1 MTERASSSPESRR
14 TAISW
19 LFGRAMLSLR
29 QLFFGSCL
37 ALSVTFGDSS
47 PKGRAKICPNFF
59 VHAGNRAIHAG
70 FIDFSLL
77 VWYIQGS
84 QTFHVF
90 TISFHHSKEV
100 FVCCLIVSLRCAF
113 WVGLSIRGG
122 GNDSPRPASQRA
134 AAFVLTAAL
143 LTGAAF
149 PAFAGTYYIEDGDIV
164 ISAGTEAGTNKVEQ
178 TGKDTVDNDKGT
190 VITNHDKDTASSN
203 TVTIDAKDEDDKVE
217 VKLDNVNID
226 TSKQSKAAVS
236 VTGKGDTNI
245 ELDGDNT
252 LKSGAGHA
260 GLEHNKTDTSGE
272 LTIQDKDK
280 NGSLEAVGGFK
291 GAGIGS
297 AGSNDAQVKITGGNI
312 TATSDD
318 WGAGIGSG
326 SDGTGTDGTAYV
338 EITGGEINAT
348 GGYLG
353 AGIGGGCNGSGNVT
367 ISGGGITAAG
377 GEGAAGIG
385 GGYYNGATVTITGD
399 AVIKNASNTK
409 YGAGIG
415 GGNGYDGDVTISGN
429 AKIENVTGGY
439 GAAGIGGG
447 AFSSPDKIGNGNVV
461 IKDNAE
467 IDNVQGGAYGAGIG
481 GGIFGLGNVTI
492 EGNTKV
498 NAAGGAGGAAIGGG
512 AGAKNNSDNKGN
524 QITIKS
530 NANGSP
536 TVKAVGGGTDEKEEI
551 VIGGAGIGSGAGD
564 AKANITLE
572 GKVTIVAKAGEG
584 NVAIGDKNGEQEFPG
599 LAEGSSITRYD
610 SEGNDTTLP
619 TDPGHPVPVPASP
632 SSSGGGSADASVQE
646 SVFPGLVVTDKD
658 GQRISYTSIRGN
670 NVLSLRV
677 GRFTAS
683 LRAPLSTLRQ
693 LRAEGIDTIT
703 FQTIL
708 CSTTLS
714 VDELLAMGGED
725 AEAVLTH
732 RLTASSLTVG

>member
-1 MTERASSSPESRR
+1 MFP
-14 TAISW
+14 
-19 LFGRAMLSLR
+19 
-29 QLFFGSCL
+29 
-37 ALSVTFGDSS
+37 
-47 PKGRAKICPNFF
+47 
-59 VHAGNRAIHAG
+59 
-70 FIDFSLL
+70 
-77 VWYIQGS
+77 
-84 QTFHVF
+84 VF
-90 TISFHHSKEV
+90 TICFHHSKEV
-100 FVCCLIVSLRCAF
+100 FVCCLIVSLRCVF

-122 GNDSPRPASQRA
+122 GSDSPRPASQRA
-134 AAFVLTAAL
+134 AALVLTAAM
-143 LTGAAF
+143 LTTLTA
-149 PAFAGTYYIEDGDIV
+149 PAFAKTWDIADGDITV
-164 ISAGTEAGTNKVEQ
+164 KAGEAEGPNKVKQGDSDFVKDEGDTII
-178 TGKDTVDNDKGT
+178 TGKSDK
-190 VITNHDKDTASSN
+190 N
-203 TVTIDAKDEDDKVE
+203 TVTIEAENKDDKVE
-217 VKLDNVNID
+217 VTLKDVNID
-226 TSKQSKAAVS
+226 ASRGSEAAVS

-245 ELDGDNT
+245 ELNGDNK

-326 SDGTGTDGTAYV
+326 SDGTAYV

-415 GGNGYDGDVTISGN
+415 GGYGYDGDVTISGN
-429 AKIENVTGGY
+429 AKIENATGGY

-461 IKDNAE
+461 IKENAE

-481 GGIFGLGNVTI
+481 GGVYGLGNVTI

-512 AGAKNNSDNKGN
+512 AGAENNSDNKGN

-536 TVKAVGGGTDEKEEI
+536 TVKAVGGGTDEKE
-551 VIGGAGIGSGAGD
+551 
-564 AKANITLE
+564 
-572 GKVTIVAKAGEG
+572 
-584 NVAIGDKNGEQEFPG
+584 KN
-599 LAEGSSITRYD
+599 RYWRRRHRCW
-610 SEGNDTTLP
+610 LRKRCRCRH
-619 TDPGHPVPVPASP
+619 HP
-632 SSSGGGSADASVQE
+632 
-646 SVFPGLVVTDKD
+646 
-658 GQRISYTSIRGN
+658 
-670 NVLSLRV
+670 
-677 GRFTAS
+677 
-683 LRAPLSTLRQ
+683 
-693 LRAEGIDTIT
+693 
-703 FQTIL
+703 
-708 CSTTLS
+708 
-714 VDELLAMGGED
+714 
-725 AEAVLTH
+725 
-732 RLTASSLTVG
+732 

>member
-1 MTERASSSPESRR
+1 
-14 TAISW
+14 
-19 LFGRAMLSLR
+19 MLSYR
-29 QLFFGSCL
+29 KL
-37 ALSVTFGDSS
+37 AMRVL
-47 PKGRAKICPNFF
+47 GRPLN
-59 VHAGNRAIHAG
+59 
-70 FIDFSLL
+70 
-77 VWYIQGS
+77 
-84 QTFHVF
+84 T
-90 TISFHHSKEV
+90 
-100 FVCCLIVSLRCAF
+100 
-113 WVGLSIRGG
+113 GG
-122 GNDSPRPASQRA
+122 GINSPRPASQRA
-134 AAFVLTAAL
+134 AALVLTAAM
-143 LTGAAF
+143 LTTLTA
-149 PAFAGTYYIEDGDIV
+149 PAFAGTWYIEDGDIT
-164 ISAGTEAGTNKVEQ
+164 ISAGESGNNVTQNENTTKNDP
-178 TGKDTVDNDKGT
+178 DTI
-190 VITNHDKDTASSN
+190 ITNREEGASSH
-203 TVTIDAKDEDDKVE
+203 TVTIDAKDKDDKVE
-217 VKLDNVNID
+217 VTLKDVNID
-226 TSKQSKAAVS
+226 ASSRSEAAVS
-236 VTGKGDTNI
+236 VTGKGDTTI
-245 ELDGDNT
+245 ELDGDNE

-280 NGSLEAVGGFK
+280 NGSLDATGGFK

-326 SDGTGTDGTAYV
+326 SYGTGTV

-367 ISGGGITAAG
+367 ISGGTITAAG
-377 GEGAAGIG
+377 GDGAAGIG

-399 AVIKNASNTK
+399 AVIKNASTTV

-415 GGNGYDGDVTISGN
+415 GGYGYDGDVTISGN
-429 AKIENVTGGY
+429 AKIENATGGY

-461 IKDNAE
+461 IKDNAK

-481 GGIFGLGNVTI
+481 GGIYGLSNVTI

-498 NAAGGAGGAAIGGG
+498 NATGGAGGAAIGGG
-512 AGAKNNSDNKGN
+512 AGAENNSDNNGN

-530 NANGSP
+530 NENGSP
-536 TVKAVGGGTDEKEEI
+536 TINAVGGGTDEGEEI
-551 VIGGAGIGSGAGD
+551 VIGGAGIGAGCESD
-564 AKANITLE
+564 ADADITLE
-572 GKVTIVAKAGEG
+572 GKVTITATAGKD
-584 NVAIGDKNGEQEFPG
+584 NVAIGANGIEQEFSG

-610 SEGNDTTLP
+610 SEGNDTSLP
-619 TDPGHPVPVPASP
+619 GDKVPVTPVVP
-632 SSSGGGSADASVQE
+632 DDTSSGGSADASVQE

-683 LRAPLSTLRQ
+683 LHASLATLRQ

-725 AEAVLTH
+725 TEVVLTH
-732 RLTASSLTVG
+732 HIRSSTLTVGGKAV

>member
-1 MTERASSSPESRR
+1 
-14 TAISW
+14 
-19 LFGRAMLSLR
+19 ML
-29 QLFFGSCL
+29 
-37 ALSVTFGDSS
+37 T
-47 PKGRAKICPNFF
+47 
-59 VHAGNRAIHAG
+59 
-70 FIDFSLL
+70 
-77 VWYIQGS
+77 
-84 QTFHVF
+84 T
-90 TISFHHSKEV
+90 
-100 FVCCLIVSLRCAF
+100 
-113 WVGLSIRGG
+113 
-122 GNDSPRPASQRA
+122 
-134 AAFVLTAAL
+134 LTA
-143 LTGAAF
+143 
-149 PAFAGTYYIEDGDIV
+149 PAFAGTWYIEDGDIT
-164 ISAGTEAGTNKVEQ
+164 ISAGESGNNVTQNENTTENDP
-178 TGKDTVDNDKGT
+178 DTI
-190 VITNHDKDTASSN
+190 ITNREEGASSH
-203 TVTIDAKDEDDKVE
+203 TVTIDAKDKDDKVE
-217 VKLDNVNID
+217 VTLKDVNID
-226 TSKQSKAAVS
+226 ASRGSEAAVS
-236 VTGKGDTNI
+236 VTGKGDTTI
-245 ELDGDNT
+245 ELDGDNE

-272 LTIQDKDK
+272 LTIQDKDN
-280 NGSLEAVGGFK
+280 NGSLEAAGGFK

-326 SDGTGTDGTAYV
+326 SYGTGTV

-367 ISGGGITAAG
+367 ISGGTITAAG
-377 GEGAAGIG
+377 GDGAAGIG

-399 AVIKNASNTK
+399 AVIKNASSTK

-429 AKIENVTGGY
+429 AKIENATGGY

-461 IKDNAE
+461 IKDNAK

-481 GGIFGLGNVTI
+481 GGIYGLSNVTI

-498 NAAGGAGGAAIGGG
+498 NATGGAGGAAIGGG
-512 AGAKNNSDNKGN
+512 AGAENNSDNNGN

-530 NANGSP
+530 NENGSP
-536 TVKAVGGGTDEKEEI
+536 TINAVGGGTDEGEKI
-551 VIGGAGIGSGAGD
+551 VIGGAGIGAGCESD
-564 AKANITLE
+564 ADADITLE
-572 GKVTIVAKAGEG
+572 GKVTITATAGKD
-584 NVAIGDKNGEQEFPG
+584 NVAIGANGIEQEFSG

-610 SEGNDTTLP
+610 SEGNDTSLP
-619 TDPGHPVPVPASP
+619 GDKVPVTPVVP
-632 SSSGGGSADASVQE
+632 DDTSSGGSADASVQE

-658 GQRISYTSIRGN
+658 GQRISYTSIRDN

-683 LRAPLSTLRQ
+683 LRASLATLRQ

-725 AEAVLTH
+725 TEVVLTH
-732 RLTASSLTVG
+732 HIRSSTLTVGGKAV

>member
-1 MTERASSSPESRR
+1 
-14 TAISW
+14 
-19 LFGRAMLSLR
+19 MLSYR
-29 QLFFGSCL
+29 KL
-37 ALSVTFGDSS
+37 AMRVL
-47 PKGRAKICPNFF
+47 GRPL
-59 VHAGNRAIHAG
+59 H
-70 FIDFSLL
+70 
-77 VWYIQGS
+77 
-84 QTFHVF
+84 T
-90 TISFHHSKEV
+90 
-100 FVCCLIVSLRCAF
+100 
-113 WVGLSIRGG
+113 GG

-134 AAFVLTAAL
+134 AALVLTAAM
-143 LTGAAF
+143 LTTLTA
-149 PAFAGTYYIEDGDIV
+149 PAFAETWDIEKGDITV
-164 ISAGTEAGTNKVEQ
+164 KAGDTEGTNKVSQGMIIDKE
-178 TGKDTVDNDKGT
+178 DTNT
-190 VITNHDKDTASSN
+190 VITGKSDKN
-203 TVTIDAKDEDDKVE
+203 TVTIEAKDEDDKVE
-217 VKLDNVNID
+217 VTLKDVNID

-245 ELDGDNT
+245 ELDGDNE

-326 SDGTGTDGTAYV
+326 SDGTAYV

-415 GGNGYDGDVTISGN
+415 GGYGYDGDVTISGN
-429 AKIENVTGGY
+429 AKIENATGGY

-461 IKDNAE
+461 IKENAE

-481 GGIFGLGNVTI
+481 GGYGGGYAGLGDVTI
-492 EGNTKV
+492 EGNTMV
-498 NAAGGAGGAAIGGG
+498 NATGG
-512 AGAKNNSDNKGN
+512 AGAAGIGSGVDSVNDAAGNGNK
-524 QITIKS
+524 ITIKS
-530 NANGSP
+530 NESGSS
-536 TVKAVGGGTDEKEEI
+536 TVTATGGESGIDEETEETI
-551 VIGGAGIGSGAGD
+551 PGGAGIGSGAGD
-564 AKANITLE
+564 AKADITLE
-572 GKVTIVAKAGEG
+572 GKVTITATAGKD
-584 NVAIGDKNGEQEFPG
+584 NVAIGANGIEQEFTG
-599 LAEGSSITRYD
+599 LAEGSSITRSD
-610 SEGNDTTLP
+610 SEGNNITLP
-619 TDPGHPVPVPASP
+619 TDPVPADT

-683 LRAPLSTLRQ
+683 LHASLATLRQ

>member
-1 MTERASSSPESRR
+1 
-14 TAISW
+14 
-19 LFGRAMLSLR
+19 MLSYR
-29 QLFFGSCL
+29 KL
-37 ALSVTFGDSS
+37 AMRVL
-47 PKGRAKICPNFF
+47 GRPLN
-59 VHAGNRAIHAG
+59 
-70 FIDFSLL
+70 
-77 VWYIQGS
+77 
-84 QTFHVF
+84 T
-90 TISFHHSKEV
+90 
-100 FVCCLIVSLRCAF
+100 
-113 WVGLSIRGG
+113 GG
-122 GNDSPRPASQRA
+122 GGINSPRPASQRA
-134 AAFVLTAAL
+134 AALVLTAAM
-143 LTGAAF
+143 LTTLTA
-149 PAFAGTYYIEDGDIV
+149 PAFAGTWYIEDGDIT
-164 ISAGTEAGTNKVEQ
+164 ISAGESGNNVTQNENTTENDP
-178 TGKDTVDNDKGT
+178 DTI
-190 VITNHDKDTASSN
+190 ITNREEGASSH
-203 TVTIDAKDEDDKVE
+203 TVTIDAKDKDDKVE
-217 VKLDNVNID
+217 VTLKDVNID
-226 TSKQSKAAVS
+226 ASSRSEAAVS
-236 VTGKGDTNI
+236 VTGKGDTTI
-245 ELDGDNT
+245 ELDGDNE

-272 LTIQDKDK
+272 LTIQDKDN
-280 NGSLEAVGGFK
+280 NGSLEAAGGFK

-326 SDGTGTDGTAYV
+326 SYGTGTV

-367 ISGGGITAAG
+367 ISGGTITAAG
-377 GEGAAGIG
+377 SDGAAGIG

-399 AVIKNASNTK
+399 AVIKNASSTK

-415 GGNGYDGDVTISGN
+415 GGNGSDGNVTISGN
-429 AKIENVTGGY
+429 AKIENATGGY

-461 IKDNAE
+461 IKDNAK

-481 GGIFGLGNVTI
+481 GGIYGLSNVTI

-498 NAAGGAGGAAIGGG
+498 NATGGAGGAAIGGG
-512 AGAKNNSDNKGN
+512 AGAENNSDNNGN

-530 NANGSP
+530 NENGSP
-536 TVKAVGGGTDEKEEI
+536 TINAVGGGTDEGEKI
-551 VIGGAGIGSGAGD
+551 VIGGAGIGAGCESD
-564 AKANITLE
+564 ADADITLE
-572 GKVTIVAKAGEG
+572 GKVTITATAGKN
-584 NVAIGDKNGEQEFPG
+584 NVAIGANGIEQEFSG

-610 SEGNDTTLP
+610 PEGNDITLP
-619 TDPGHPVPVPASP
+619 TDPVPAVP

-670 NVLSLRV
+670 NVLSIRV

-683 LRAPLSTLRQ
+683 LRASLATLRQ
-693 LRAEGIDTIT
+693 LRAEGIETIT

-725 AEAVLTH
+725 TEVVLTH
-732 RLTASSLTVG
+732 HIRSSTLTVGGKAV

>member
-1 MTERASSSPESRR
+1 
-14 TAISW
+14 
-19 LFGRAMLSLR
+19 ML
-29 QLFFGSCL
+29 
-37 ALSVTFGDSS
+37 T
-47 PKGRAKICPNFF
+47 
-59 VHAGNRAIHAG
+59 
-70 FIDFSLL
+70 
-77 VWYIQGS
+77 
-84 QTFHVF
+84 T
-90 TISFHHSKEV
+90 
-100 FVCCLIVSLRCAF
+100 
-113 WVGLSIRGG
+113 
-122 GNDSPRPASQRA
+122 
-134 AAFVLTAAL
+134 LTA
-143 LTGAAF
+143 
-149 PAFAGTYYIEDGDIV
+149 PAFAGTWYIEDGDIT
-164 ISAGTEAGTNKVEQ
+164 ISAGESGNNVTQNENTTENDP
-178 TGKDTVDNDKGT
+178 DTI
-190 VITNHDKDTASSN
+190 ITNREEGASSH
-203 TVTIDAKDEDDKVE
+203 TVTIDAKDKDDKVE
-217 VKLDNVNID
+217 VTLKDVNID
-226 TSKQSKAAVS
+226 ASSRSEAAVS
-236 VTGKGDTNI
+236 VTGKGDTTI
-245 ELDGDNT
+245 ELDGDNE

-272 LTIQDKDK
+272 LTIQDKDN
-280 NGSLEAVGGFK
+280 NGSLEAAGGFK

-326 SDGTGTDGTAYV
+326 SYGTGTV

-367 ISGGGITAAG
+367 ISGGTITAAG
-377 GEGAAGIG
+377 GDGAAGIG

-399 AVIKNASNTK
+399 AVIKNASTTV

-429 AKIENVTGGY
+429 AKIENATGGY

-461 IKDNAE
+461 IKDNAK

-481 GGIFGLGNVTI
+481 GGIYGLSNVTI

-498 NAAGGAGGAAIGGG
+498 NATGGAGGAAIGGG
-512 AGAKNNSDNKGN
+512 AGAENNSDNNGN

-530 NANGSP
+530 NENGSP
-536 TVKAVGGGTDEKEEI
+536 TINAVGGGTDEGEEI
-551 VIGGAGIGSGAGD
+551 VIGGAGIGAGCESD
-564 AKANITLE
+564 ADADITLE
-572 GKVTIVAKAGEG
+572 GKVTITATAGKD
-584 NVAIGDKNGEQEFPG
+584 NVAIGANGIEQEFSG

-610 SEGNDTTLP
+610 SEGNDTSLP
-619 TDPGHPVPVPASP
+619 GDKVPVTPVVP
-632 SSSGGGSADASVQE
+632 DDTSSGGSADASVQE

-683 LRAPLSTLRQ
+683 LHASLATLRQ

-725 AEAVLTH
+725 TEVVLTH
-732 RLTASSLTVG
+732 HIRSSTLTVGGKAV

>member
-1 MTERASSSPESRR
+1 
-14 TAISW
+14 
-19 LFGRAMLSLR
+19 MLSYR
-29 QLFFGSCL
+29 KL
-37 ALSVTFGDSS
+37 AMRVL
-47 PKGRAKICPNFF
+47 GRPL
-59 VHAGNRAIHAG
+59 H
-70 FIDFSLL
+70 
-77 VWYIQGS
+77 
-84 QTFHVF
+84 T
-90 TISFHHSKEV
+90 
-100 FVCCLIVSLRCAF
+100 
-113 WVGLSIRGG
+113 GG
-122 GNDSPRPASQRA
+122 IDSPRPASQRA
-134 AAFVLTAAL
+134 AALVLTAAL

-149 PAFAGTYYIEDGDIV
+149 PAFADTYYIEDGDIT
-164 ISAGTEAGTNKVEQ
+164 ISAGENGNDVTQNETTTKN
-178 TGKDTVDNDKGT
+178 DTDT
-190 VITNHDKDTASSN
+190 VITNRHKDTASSN
-203 TVTIDAKDEDDKVE
+203 TVTIEAKDEDDKVE
-217 VKLDNVNID
+217 VTLKDVNID
-226 TSKQSKAAVS
+226 ASRGSEAAVS

-245 ELDGDNT
+245 ELDGDNE

-272 LTIQDKDK
+272 LTIQDKDN
-280 NGSLEAVGGFK
+280 NGSLEAAGGFK

-326 SDGTGTDGTAYV
+326 SYGTGTV

-367 ISGGGITAAG
+367 ISGGTITAAG
-377 GEGAAGIG
+377 SDGAAGIG

-399 AVIKNASNTK
+399 AVIKNTSSTK

-415 GGNGYDGDVTISGN
+415 GGNGSDGNVTISGN
-429 AKIENVTGGY
+429 AKIENATGGY

-461 IKDNAE
+461 IKDNAK

-481 GGIFGLGNVTI
+481 GGIFGLSNVTI

-498 NAAGGAGGAAIGGG
+498 NATGGAGGAAIGGG
-512 AGAKNNSDNKGN
+512 AGAENNSDNNGN

-530 NANGSP
+530 NENGSP
-536 TVKAVGGGTDEKEEI
+536 TINAVGGGTDEGEEI
-551 VIGGAGIGSGAGD
+551 VIGGAGIGAGCESD
-564 AKANITLE
+564 ADADITLE
-572 GKVTIVAKAGEG
+572 GKVTITATAGKD
-584 NVAIGDKNGEQEFPG
+584 NVAIGANGIEQEFSG
-599 LAEGSSITRYD
+599 LAEGSSITRYG
-610 SEGNDTTLP
+610 SEGNDITLP
-619 TDPGHPVPVPASP
+619 TDPVPAVP
-632 SSSGGGSADASVQE
+632 SSSGGGSAGASVQE
-646 SVFPGLVVTDKD
+646 SVFPGLIVTDKD

-683 LRAPLSTLRQ
+683 LHASLSTLRQ

-732 RLTASSLTVG
+732 RFTASSLTVG

>member
-1 MTERASSSPESRR
+1 
-14 TAISW
+14 
-19 LFGRAMLSLR
+19 MLSYR
-29 QLFFGSCL
+29 KL
-37 ALSVTFGDSS
+37 AMRVL
-47 PKGRAKICPNFF
+47 GRPL
-59 VHAGNRAIHAG
+59 H
-70 FIDFSLL
+70 
-77 VWYIQGS
+77 
-84 QTFHVF
+84 T
-90 TISFHHSKEV
+90 
-100 FVCCLIVSLRCAF
+100 
-113 WVGLSIRGG
+113 GG

-134 AAFVLTAAL
+134 AALVLTAAM
-143 LTGAAF
+143 LTTLTA
-149 PAFAGTYYIEDGDIV
+149 PAFAETWDIEKGDITV
-164 ISAGTEAGTNKVEQ
+164 KAGKTEGTNMVSQGEQKDVE
-178 TGKDTVDNDKGT
+178 DTGT
-190 VITNHDKDTASSN
+190 VITGKSDKN
-203 TVTIDAKDEDDKVE
+203 TVTIEAKDKDDKVE
-217 VKLDNVNID
+217 VTLKDLNID
-226 TSKQSKAAVS
+226 ASRGSEAAVS

-245 ELDGDNT
+245 ELDGDNE

-312 TATSDD
+312 TATGED

-326 SDGTGTDGTAYV
+326 SDGNGTDGTAYV

-367 ISGGGITAAG
+367 ISGGTITAVG
-377 GEGAAGIG
+377 GGDGDDSGGGAGIG

-399 AVIKNASNTK
+399 AVIKNASSTK

-415 GGNGYDGDVTISGN
+415 GGYGYDGDVTISGN
-429 AKIENVTGGY
+429 AKIENATGGY

-512 AGAKNNSDNKGN
+512 AGAENNSDNKGN

-536 TVKAVGGGTDEKEEI
+536 TVKAVGGGTDEKEKI
-551 VIGGAGIGSGAGD
+551 VIGGAGIGAGCESD
-564 AKANITLE
+564 ADADITLE
-572 GKVTIVAKAGEG
+572 GKVTITATAGKD
-584 NVAIGDKNGEQEFPG
+584 NVAIGANGIEQEFTG
-599 LAEGSSITRYD
+599 LAEGSSITRYN
-610 SEGNDTTLP
+610 SEGNNITLP
-619 TDPGHPVPVPASP
+619 TDPVPAVP
-632 SSSGGGSADASVQE
+632 SASGGGSVDASVQE

-670 NVLSLRV
+670 NVLSIRV

-683 LRAPLSTLRQ
+683 LRASLATLRQ

>member
-1 MTERASSSPESRR
+1 
-14 TAISW
+14 
-19 LFGRAMLSLR
+19 ML
-29 QLFFGSCL
+29 
-37 ALSVTFGDSS
+37 T
-47 PKGRAKICPNFF
+47 
-59 VHAGNRAIHAG
+59 
-70 FIDFSLL
+70 
-77 VWYIQGS
+77 
-84 QTFHVF
+84 T
-90 TISFHHSKEV
+90 
-100 FVCCLIVSLRCAF
+100 
-113 WVGLSIRGG
+113 
-122 GNDSPRPASQRA
+122 
-134 AAFVLTAAL
+134 LTV
-143 LTGAAF
+143 
-149 PAFAGTYYIEDGDIV
+149 PAFAGTWYIEDGDIT
-164 ISAGTEAGTNKVEQ
+164 ISAGESGNNVTQNKETTVNDH
-178 TGKDTVDNDKGT
+178 DTI
-190 VITNHDKDTASSN
+190 ITNREEGASSH
-203 TVTIDAKDEDDKVE
+203 TVTIDAKDKDDKVE
-217 VKLDNVNID
+217 VTLKDVNID
-226 TSKQSKAAVS
+226 ASSRSEAAVS
-236 VTGKGDTNI
+236 VTGKGDTTI
-245 ELDGDNT
+245 ELDGDNE

-272 LTIQDKDK
+272 LTIQDKDN
-280 NGSLEAVGGFK
+280 NGSLEAAGGFK

-326 SDGTGTDGTAYV
+326 SYGTGTV

-367 ISGGGITAAG
+367 ISGGTITAAG
-377 GEGAAGIG
+377 SDGAAGIG

-399 AVIKNASNTK
+399 AVIKNASSTK

-415 GGNGYDGDVTISGN
+415 GGNGSDGNVTISGN
-429 AKIENVTGGY
+429 AKIENATGGY

-461 IKDNAE
+461 IKDNAK

-481 GGIFGLGNVTI
+481 GGIYGLSNVTI

-498 NAAGGAGGAAIGGG
+498 NATGGAGGAAIGGG
-512 AGAKNNSDNKGN
+512 AGAENNSDNNGN

-530 NANGSP
+530 NENGSP
-536 TVKAVGGGTDEKEEI
+536 TINAVGGGTDEGEKI
-551 VIGGAGIGSGAGD
+551 VIGGAGIGAGCESD
-564 AKANITLE
+564 ADADITLE
-572 GKVTIVAKAGEG
+572 GKVTITATAGKD
-584 NVAIGDKNGEQEFPG
+584 NVAIGANGIEQEFSG

-610 SEGNDTTLP
+610 SEGNDTSLP
-619 TDPGHPVPVPASP
+619 GDKVPVTPVVP
-632 SSSGGGSADASVQE
+632 DDTSSGGSADASVQE

-683 LRAPLSTLRQ
+683 LRASLATLRQ

-725 AEAVLTH
+725 TEVVLTH
-732 RLTASSLTVG
+732 HIRSSMLTVGGKAV

>member
-1 MTERASSSPESRR
+1 
-14 TAISW
+14 
-19 LFGRAMLSLR
+19 MLSYR
-29 QLFFGSCL
+29 KL
-37 ALSVTFGDSS
+37 AMRVL
-47 PKGRAKICPNFF
+47 GRPLN
-59 VHAGNRAIHAG
+59 
-70 FIDFSLL
+70 
-77 VWYIQGS
+77 
-84 QTFHVF
+84 T
-90 TISFHHSKEV
+90 
-100 FVCCLIVSLRCAF
+100 
-113 WVGLSIRGG
+113 GG
-122 GNDSPRPASQRA
+122 GNNSPRPASQRA
-134 AAFVLTAAL
+134 AALVLTAAM
-143 LTGAAF
+143 LTTLTA
-149 PAFAGTYYIEDGDIV
+149 PAFAGTWYIEDGDIT
-164 ISAGTEAGTNKVEQ
+164 ISAGESGNNVTQNKETTVNDH
-178 TGKDTVDNDKGT
+178 DTI
-190 VITNHDKDTASSN
+190 ITNREEGASSH
-203 TVTIDAKDEDDKVE
+203 TVTIDAKDKDDKVE
-217 VKLDNVNID
+217 VTLKDVNID
-226 TSKQSKAAVS
+226 ASSRSEAAVS
-236 VTGKGDTNI
+236 VTGKGDTTI
-245 ELDGDNT
+245 ELDGDNE

-280 NGSLEAVGGFK
+280 NGSLEAAGGFK

-297 AGSNDAQVKITGGNI
+297 AGSHDAQVKITGGNI

-326 SDGTGTDGTAYV
+326 SYGTGTV

-367 ISGGGITAAG
+367 ISGGTITAAG
-377 GEGAAGIG
+377 GDGAAGIG

-399 AVIKNASNTK
+399 AVIKNASTTV

-429 AKIENVTGGY
+429 AKIENATGGY

-461 IKDNAE
+461 IKDNAK

-481 GGIFGLGNVTI
+481 GGIYGLSNVTI

-498 NAAGGAGGAAIGGG
+498 NATGGAGGAAIGGG
-512 AGAKNNSDNKGN
+512 AGAENNSDNNGN

-530 NANGSP
+530 NENGSP
-536 TVKAVGGGTDEKEEI
+536 TINAVGGGTDEGEEI
-551 VIGGAGIGSGAGD
+551 VIGGAGIGAGCESD
-564 AKANITLE
+564 ADADITLE
-572 GKVTIVAKAGEG
+572 GKVTITATAGKD
-584 NVAIGDKNGEQEFPG
+584 NVAIGANGIEQEFSG

-619 TDPGHPVPVPASP
+619 TDPGYPVPADT

-683 LRAPLSTLRQ
+683 LRASLATLRQ

-725 AEAVLTH
+725 TEVVLTH
-732 RLTASSLTVG
+732 HIRSSTLTVGGKAV

>member
-1 MTERASSSPESRR
+1 MS
-14 TAISW
+14 I
-19 LFGRAMLSLR
+19 
-29 QLFFGSCL
+29 FFQH
-37 ALSVTFGDSS
+37 
-47 PKGRAKICPNFF
+47 P
-59 VHAGNRAIHAG
+59 
-70 FIDFSLL
+70 
-77 VWYIQGS
+77 
-84 QTFHVF
+84 
-90 TISFHHSKEV
+90 KEV
-100 FVCCLIVSLRCAF
+100 FVCSLIVNLPCVF

-122 GNDSPRPASQRA
+122 GINSPRPASQRA
-134 AAFVLTAAL
+134 AALVLTAAM
-143 LTGAAF
+143 LTTLTA
-149 PAFAGTYYIEDGDIV
+149 PAFAGTWYIEDGDIT
-164 ISAGTEAGTNKVEQ
+164 ISAGESGNNVTQNENTTENDP
-178 TGKDTVDNDKGT
+178 DTI
-190 VITNHDKDTASSN
+190 ITNREEGASSH
-203 TVTIDAKDEDDKVE
+203 TVTIDAKDKDDKVE
-217 VKLDNVNID
+217 VTLKDVNID
-226 TSKQSKAAVS
+226 ASSRSEAAVS
-236 VTGKGDTNI
+236 VTGKGDTTI
-245 ELDGDNT
+245 ELDGDNE

-272 LTIQDKDK
+272 LTIQDKDN
-280 NGSLEAVGGFK
+280 NGSLEAAGGFK

-326 SDGTGTDGTAYV
+326 SYGTGTV

-367 ISGGGITAAG
+367 ISGGTITAAG
-377 GEGAAGIG
+377 SDGAAGIG

-399 AVIKNASNTK
+399 AVIKNASSTK

-415 GGNGYDGDVTISGN
+415 GGNGSDGNVTISGN
-429 AKIENVTGGY
+429 AKIENATGGY

-461 IKDNAE
+461 IKDNAK

-481 GGIFGLGNVTI
+481 GGIYGLSNVTI

-498 NAAGGAGGAAIGGG
+498 NATGGAGGAAIGGG
-512 AGAKNNSDNKGN
+512 AGAENNSDNNGN

-530 NANGSP
+530 NENGSP
-536 TVKAVGGGTDEKEEI
+536 TINAVGGGTDEGEEI
-551 VIGGAGIGSGAGD
+551 VIGGAGIGAGCESD
-564 AKANITLE
+564 ADADITLE
-572 GKVTIVAKAGEG
+572 GKVTITATAGKD
-584 NVAIGDKNGEQEFPG
+584 NVAIGANGIEQEFSG

-610 SEGNDTTLP
+610 SEGNDTSLP
-619 TDPGHPVPVPASP
+619 GDKVPVTPVVP
-632 SSSGGGSADASVQE
+632 DDTSSGGSADASVQE

-683 LRAPLSTLRQ
+683 LHASLATLRQ

-725 AEAVLTH
+725 TEVVLTH
-732 RLTASSLTVG
+732 HIRSSTLTVGGKAV

>member
-1 MTERASSSPESRR
+1 
-14 TAISW
+14 
-19 LFGRAMLSLR
+19 ML
-29 QLFFGSCL
+29 
-37 ALSVTFGDSS
+37 T
-47 PKGRAKICPNFF
+47 
-59 VHAGNRAIHAG
+59 
-70 FIDFSLL
+70 
-77 VWYIQGS
+77 
-84 QTFHVF
+84 T
-90 TISFHHSKEV
+90 
-100 FVCCLIVSLRCAF
+100 
-113 WVGLSIRGG
+113 
-122 GNDSPRPASQRA
+122 
-134 AAFVLTAAL
+134 LTA
-143 LTGAAF
+143 
-149 PAFAGTYYIEDGDIV
+149 PAFAGTWYIEDGDIT
-164 ISAGTEAGTNKVEQ
+164 ISAGESGNNVTQNENTTENDP
-178 TGKDTVDNDKGT
+178 DTI
-190 VITNHDKDTASSN
+190 ITNREEGASSH
-203 TVTIDAKDEDDKVE
+203 TVTIDAKDKDDKVE
-217 VKLDNVNID
+217 VTLKDVNID
-226 TSKQSKAAVS
+226 ASSRSEAAVS
-236 VTGKGDTNI
+236 VTGKGDTTI
-245 ELDGDNT
+245 ELDGDNE

-280 NGSLEAVGGFK
+280 NGSLEAAGGFK

-326 SDGTGTDGTAYV
+326 SYGTGTV

-367 ISGGGITAAG
+367 ISGGTITAAG
-377 GEGAAGIG
+377 GDGAAGIG

-399 AVIKNASNTK
+399 AVIKNASTTV

-429 AKIENVTGGY
+429 AKIENATGGY

-461 IKDNAE
+461 IKDNAK

-481 GGIFGLGNVTI
+481 GGIYGLSNVTI

-498 NAAGGAGGAAIGGG
+498 NATGGAGGAAIGGG
-512 AGAKNNSDNKGN
+512 AGAENNSDNNGN

-530 NANGSP
+530 NENGSP
-536 TVKAVGGGTDEKEEI
+536 TINAVGGGTDEGEEI
-551 VIGGAGIGSGAGD
+551 VIGGAGIGAGCESD
-564 AKANITLE
+564 ADADITLE
-572 GKVTIVAKAGEG
+572 GKVTITATAGKD
-584 NVAIGDKNGEQEFPG
+584 NVAIGANGIEQEFSG

-610 SEGNDTTLP
+610 SEGNDTSLP
-619 TDPGHPVPVPASP
+619 GDKVPVTPVVP
-632 SSSGGGSADASVQE
+632 DDTSSGGSADASVQE

-683 LRAPLSTLRQ
+683 LHASLATLRQ

-725 AEAVLTH
+725 AEVVLTH
-732 RLTASSLTVG
+732 HIRSSMLTVGGKAV

>member
-1 MTERASSSPESRR
+1 MP
-14 TAISW
+14 
-19 LFGRAMLSLR
+19 
-29 QLFFGSCL
+29 C
-37 ALSVTFGDSS
+37 V
-47 PKGRAKICPNFF
+47 
-59 VHAGNRAIHAG
+59 
-70 FIDFSLL
+70 
-77 VWYIQGS
+77 
-84 QTFHVF
+84 
-90 TISFHHSKEV
+90 
-100 FVCCLIVSLRCAF
+100 F
-113 WVGLSIRGG
+113 WVGLLIRGG
-122 GNDSPRPASQRA
+122 GNNSPRPASQRA
-134 AAFVLTAAL
+134 AALVLTAAM
-143 LTGAAF
+143 LTTLTA
-149 PAFAGTYYIEDGDIV
+149 PAFAGTWYIEDGDIT
-164 ISAGTEAGTNKVEQ
+164 ISAGESGNNVTQNENTTENDP
-178 TGKDTVDNDKGT
+178 DTI
-190 VITNHDKDTASSN
+190 ITNREEGASSH
-203 TVTIDAKDEDDKVE
+203 TVTIDAKDKDDKVE
-217 VKLDNVNID
+217 VTLKDVNID
-226 TSKQSKAAVS
+226 ASSRSEAAVS
-236 VTGKGDTNI
+236 VTGKGDTTI
-245 ELDGDNT
+245 ELDGDNE

-272 LTIQDKDK
+272 LTIQDKDN
-280 NGSLEAVGGFK
+280 NGSLEAAGGFK

-326 SDGTGTDGTAYV
+326 SYGTGTV

-367 ISGGGITAAG
+367 ISGGTITAAG
-377 GEGAAGIG
+377 SDGAAGIG

-399 AVIKNASNTK
+399 AVIKNASSTK

-415 GGNGYDGDVTISGN
+415 GGNGSDGNVTISGN
-429 AKIENVTGGY
+429 AKIENATGGY

-461 IKDNAE
+461 IKDNAK

-481 GGIFGLGNVTI
+481 GGIYGLSNVTI

-498 NAAGGAGGAAIGGG
+498 NATGGAGGAAIGGG
-512 AGAKNNSDNKGN
+512 AGAENNSDNNGN

-530 NANGSP
+530 NENGSP
-536 TVKAVGGGTDEKEEI
+536 TINAVGGGTDEGEKI
-551 VIGGAGIGSGAGD
+551 VIGGAGIGAGCESNAD
-564 AKANITLE
+564 ADITLE
-572 GKVTIVAKAGEG
+572 GKVTITATAGKD
-584 NVAIGDKNGEQEFPG
+584 NVAIGANGIEQEFSG

-610 SEGNDTTLP
+610 PEGNDITLP
-619 TDPGHPVPVPASP
+619 TDPVPAVP

-658 GQRISYTSIRGN
+658 GQRISYTSIRDN

-683 LRAPLSTLRQ
+683 LRASLATLRQ

-725 AEAVLTH
+725 AEVVLTH
-732 RLTASSLTVG
+732 HIRSSTLTVGGKAV

>member
-1 MTERASSSPESRR
+1 
-14 TAISW
+14 
-19 LFGRAMLSLR
+19 MLSYR
-29 QLFFGSCL
+29 KL
-37 ALSVTFGDSS
+37 AMRVL
-47 PKGRAKICPNFF
+47 GRPLN
-59 VHAGNRAIHAG
+59 
-70 FIDFSLL
+70 
-77 VWYIQGS
+77 
-84 QTFHVF
+84 T
-90 TISFHHSKEV
+90 
-100 FVCCLIVSLRCAF
+100 
-113 WVGLSIRGG
+113 GG
-122 GNDSPRPASQRA
+122 GNNSPRPASQRA
-134 AAFVLTAAL
+134 AALVLTAAM
-143 LTGAAF
+143 LTTLTA
-149 PAFAGTYYIEDGDIV
+149 PAFAGTWYIEDGDIT
-164 ISAGTEAGTNKVEQ
+164 ISAGESGNNVTQNENTTENDP
-178 TGKDTVDNDKGT
+178 DTI
-190 VITNHDKDTASSN
+190 ITNREEGASSH
-203 TVTIDAKDEDDKVE
+203 TVTIDAKDKDDKVE
-217 VKLDNVNID
+217 VTLKDVNID
-226 TSKQSKAAVS
+226 ASSRSEAAVS
-236 VTGKGDTNI
+236 VTGKGDTTI
-245 ELDGDNT
+245 ELDGDNE

-280 NGSLEAVGGFK
+280 NGSLEAAGGFK

-326 SDGTGTDGTAYV
+326 SYGTGTV

-367 ISGGGITAAG
+367 ISGGTITAAG
-377 GEGAAGIG
+377 GDGAAGIG

-399 AVIKNASNTK
+399 AVIKNASSTK

-415 GGNGYDGDVTISGN
+415 GGNGSDGNVTISGN
-429 AKIENVTGGY
+429 AKIENATGGY

-461 IKDNAE
+461 IKDNAK

-481 GGIFGLGNVTI
+481 GGIYGLSNVTI

-498 NAAGGAGGAAIGGG
+498 NATGGAGGAAIGGG
-512 AGAKNNSDNKGN
+512 AGAENNSDNNGN

-530 NANGSP
+530 NENGSP
-536 TVKAVGGGTDEKEEI
+536 TINAVGGGTDEGEKI
-551 VIGGAGIGSGAGD
+551 VIGGAGIGAGCESNAD
-564 AKANITLE
+564 ADITLE
-572 GKVTIVAKAGEG
+572 GKVTITATAGKD
-584 NVAIGDKNGEQEFPG
+584 NVAIGANGIEQEFSG

-610 SEGNDTTLP
+610 SEGNDITLP
-619 TDPGHPVPVPASP
+619 TDPGYPVPADT

-658 GQRISYTSIRGN
+658 GQHISYTSIRGN
-670 NVLSLRV
+670 NVLSIRV

-683 LRAPLSTLRQ
+683 LRASLATLRQ

-714 VDELLAMGGED
+714 VDKLLAMGGED
-725 AEAVLTH
+725 TEVVLTH
-732 RLTASSLTVG
+732 HIRSSTLTVGGKAV

>member
-1 MTERASSSPESRR
+1 
-14 TAISW
+14 
-19 LFGRAMLSLR
+19 MLSYR
-29 QLFFGSCL
+29 KL
-37 ALSVTFGDSS
+37 AMRVL
-47 PKGRAKICPNFF
+47 GRPLN
-59 VHAGNRAIHAG
+59 
-70 FIDFSLL
+70 
-77 VWYIQGS
+77 
-84 QTFHVF
+84 T
-90 TISFHHSKEV
+90 
-100 FVCCLIVSLRCAF
+100 
-113 WVGLSIRGG
+113 GG
-122 GNDSPRPASQRA
+122 INSPRPASQRA
-134 AAFVLTAAL
+134 AALVLTAAM
-143 LTGAAF
+143 LTTLTA
-149 PAFAGTYYIEDGDIV
+149 PAFAGTWYIEDGDIT
-164 ISAGTEAGTNKVEQ
+164 ISAGESGNNVTQNENTTENDP
-178 TGKDTVDNDKGT
+178 DTI
-190 VITNHDKDTASSN
+190 ITNREEGASSH
-203 TVTIDAKDEDDKVE
+203 TVTIDAKDKDDKVE
-217 VKLDNVNID
+217 VTLKDVNID
-226 TSKQSKAAVS
+226 ASSRSEAAVS
-236 VTGKGDTNI
+236 VTGKGDTTI
-245 ELDGDNT
+245 ELDGDNE

-272 LTIQDKDK
+272 LTIQDKDN
-280 NGSLEAVGGFK
+280 NGSLEAAGGFK

-326 SDGTGTDGTAYV
+326 SYGTGTV

-367 ISGGGITAAG
+367 ISGGTITAAG
-377 GEGAAGIG
+377 SDGAAGIG

-399 AVIKNASNTK
+399 AVIKNASSTK

-415 GGNGYDGDVTISGN
+415 GGNGSDGNVTISGN
-429 AKIENVTGGY
+429 AKLENATGGY

-461 IKDNAE
+461 IKDNAK

-481 GGIFGLGNVTI
+481 GGIYGLSNVTI

-498 NAAGGAGGAAIGGG
+498 NATGGAGGAAIGGG
-512 AGAKNNSDNKGN
+512 AGAENNSDNNGN

-530 NANGSP
+530 NENGSP
-536 TVKAVGGGTDEKEEI
+536 TINAVGGGTDEGEKI
-551 VIGGAGIGSGAGD
+551 VIGGAGIGAGCESD
-564 AKANITLE
+564 ADADITLE
-572 GKVTIVAKAGEG
+572 GKVTITATAGKD
-584 NVAIGDKNGEQEFPG
+584 NVAIGANGIEQEFSG

-610 SEGNDTTLP
+610 PEGNDTTLP
-619 TDPGHPVPVPASP
+619 TDPGYPVPADT

-658 GQRISYTSIRGN
+658 GQRISYTSIRDN

-683 LRAPLSTLRQ
+683 LRASLATLRQ

-725 AEAVLTH
+725 TEVVLTH
-732 RLTASSLTVG
+732 HIRSSTLTVGGKAV

>member
-1 MTERASSSPESRR
+1 
-14 TAISW
+14 
-19 LFGRAMLSLR
+19 ML
-29 QLFFGSCL
+29 
-37 ALSVTFGDSS
+37 T
-47 PKGRAKICPNFF
+47 
-59 VHAGNRAIHAG
+59 
-70 FIDFSLL
+70 
-77 VWYIQGS
+77 
-84 QTFHVF
+84 T
-90 TISFHHSKEV
+90 
-100 FVCCLIVSLRCAF
+100 
-113 WVGLSIRGG
+113 
-122 GNDSPRPASQRA
+122 
-134 AAFVLTAAL
+134 LTA
-143 LTGAAF
+143 
-149 PAFAGTYYIEDGDIV
+149 PAFAGTWYIEDGDIT
-164 ISAGTEAGTNKVEQ
+164 ISAGESGNNVTQNENTTKNDP
-178 TGKDTVDNDKGT
+178 DTI
-190 VITNHDKDTASSN
+190 ITNREEGASSH
-203 TVTIDAKDEDDKVE
+203 TVTIDAKDKDDKVE
-217 VKLDNVNID
+217 VTLKDVNID
-226 TSKQSKAAVS
+226 ASSGSEAAVS
-236 VTGKGDTNI
+236 VTGKGDTTI
-245 ELDGDNT
+245 ELDGDNE

-272 LTIQDKDK
+272 LTIQDKDN
-280 NGSLEAVGGFK
+280 NGSLEAAGGFK

-326 SDGTGTDGTAYV
+326 SYGTGTV

-367 ISGGGITAAG
+367 ISGGTITAAG
-377 GEGAAGIG
+377 SDGAAGIG

-399 AVIKNASNTK
+399 AVIKNASSTK

-415 GGNGYDGDVTISGN
+415 GGNGSDGNVTISGN
-429 AKIENVTGGY
+429 AKIENATGGY

-461 IKDNAE
+461 IKDNAK

-481 GGIFGLGNVTI
+481 GGIYGLSNVTI

-498 NAAGGAGGAAIGGG
+498 NATGGAGGAAIGGG
-512 AGAKNNSDNKGN
+512 AGAENNSDNNGN

-530 NANGSP
+530 NENGSP
-536 TVKAVGGGTDEKEEI
+536 TINAVGGGTDEGEEI
-551 VIGGAGIGSGAGD
+551 VIGGAGIGAGCESD
-564 AKANITLE
+564 ADADITLE
-572 GKVTIVAKAGEG
+572 GKVTITATAGKD
-584 NVAIGDKNGEQEFPG
+584 NVAIGANGIEQEFSG

-610 SEGNDTTLP
+610 SEGNDTSLP
-619 TDPGHPVPVPASP
+619 GDKVPVTPVVP
-632 SSSGGGSADASVQE
+632 DDTSSGGSADASVQE

-683 LRAPLSTLRQ
+683 LRASLATLRQ
-693 LRAEGIDTIT
+693 LRAEGIETIT

-725 AEAVLTH
+725 TEVVLTH
-732 RLTASSLTVG
+732 HIRSSTLTVGGKAV

>member
-1 MTERASSSPESRR
+1 
-14 TAISW
+14 
-19 LFGRAMLSLR
+19 MLSYR
-29 QLFFGSCL
+29 KL
-37 ALSVTFGDSS
+37 AMRVL
-47 PKGRAKICPNFF
+47 GRPLN
-59 VHAGNRAIHAG
+59 
-70 FIDFSLL
+70 
-77 VWYIQGS
+77 
-84 QTFHVF
+84 T
-90 TISFHHSKEV
+90 
-100 FVCCLIVSLRCAF
+100 
-113 WVGLSIRGG
+113 GG
-122 GNDSPRPASQRA
+122 GNNSPRPASQRA
-134 AAFVLTAAL
+134 AALVLTAAM
-143 LTGAAF
+143 LTTLTA
-149 PAFAGTYYIEDGDIV
+149 PAFAGTWYIEDGDIT
-164 ISAGTEAGTNKVEQ
+164 ISAGESGNNVTQNENTTENDP
-178 TGKDTVDNDKGT
+178 DTI
-190 VITNHDKDTASSN
+190 ITNREEGASSH
-203 TVTIDAKDEDDKVE
+203 TVTIDAKDKDDKVE
-217 VKLDNVNID
+217 VTLKDVNID
-226 TSKQSKAAVS
+226 ASSRSEAAVS
-236 VTGKGDTNI
+236 VTGKGDTTI
-245 ELDGDNT
+245 ELDGDNE

-280 NGSLEAVGGFK
+280 NGSLEAAGGFK

-326 SDGTGTDGTAYV
+326 SYGTGTV

-367 ISGGGITAAG
+367 ISGGTITAAG
-377 GEGAAGIG
+377 GDGAAGIG

-399 AVIKNASNTK
+399 AVIKNASTTV

-429 AKIENVTGGY
+429 AKIENATGGY

-461 IKDNAE
+461 IKDNAK

-481 GGIFGLGNVTI
+481 GGIYGLSNVTI

-498 NAAGGAGGAAIGGG
+498 NATGGAGGAAIGGG
-512 AGAKNNSDNKGN
+512 AGAENNSDNNGN

-530 NANGSP
+530 NENGSP
-536 TVKAVGGGTDEKEEI
+536 TINAVGGGTDEGEEI
-551 VIGGAGIGSGAGD
+551 VIGGAGIGAGCESD
-564 AKANITLE
+564 ADADITLE
-572 GKVTIVAKAGEG
+572 GKVTITATAGKD
-584 NVAIGDKNGEQEFPG
+584 NVAIGANGIEQEFSG

-610 SEGNDTTLP
+610 SEGNDTSLP
-619 TDPGHPVPVPASP
+619 GDKVPVTPVVP
-632 SSSGGGSADASVQE
+632 DDTSSGGSADASVQE

-683 LRAPLSTLRQ
+683 LHASLSTLRQ

-725 AEAVLTH
+725 TEVVLTH
-732 RLTASSLTVG
+732 HIRSSALTVGGKAV